1 MKFKAKKLISILLVV
16 VIIISVAITG
26 ISSSF
31 ASAASPNPNRL
42 PEYTPSAGV
51 ETRNV
56 MFAMPGFWTGSEGS
70 ADRETW
76 EKYGS
81 TAGLYWWGGEDN
93 PDEAPAAAGHG
104 WPGWK
109 MKKNP
114 YIPNLCSTAMSKSA
128 PNAIFSNFVDGGMD
142 TSYPEYNAAKN
153 TKDLQIE
160 YFGQGDSDYY
170 PKEFWDYLYD
180 NYYDAF
186 LENSEYS
193 IKDFG
198 DYAGNFFFDEY
209 DDAIYQYIDDMVFVV
224 DYNQMNM
231 QISIVSGKGGY
242 DGAFYFYYGNGEFGI
257 WPTKELCVK
266 QEGLSVDESGN
277 VITDNETVDE
287 QTGFILRKHTD
298 AYDTTT
304 KRDFVVFGNITGD
317 YWNNKEINMTASP
330 TDPTAT
336 TNQGEESTDTL
347 KPPHITQNTNVE
359 YTTNKVY
366 FEAPDSWKNRKYV
379 YMYLW
384 NHTDDEEIIV
394 WGSNKGKMTNEDSN
408 TWSFD
413 FNAKGITIDSGKQYG
428 VIFTADWVVQTCEL
442 IMDASCLG
450 DVAFCDGKQ
459 AENNVDYSGK
469 TYVAW
474 WNNADPEK
482 CGPAL
487 CITTLG
493 NVVGYSVWADTTK
506 YDMLVDFIKS
516 DSTVGLDFAL
526 KYNGKTAQ
534 ETLDDLAEA
543 LGLSADDIE
552 KAIAESGRTV
562 DWKNPNTPTEPDPGE
577 QFDENVKDAADY
589 LLRYSGNDKMTAPK
603 KVKELMSDLE
613 VDYDSVEEA
622 LFYRCGGDF
631 SKFKPAVEALH
642 RADSIYMDVVKGDTN
657 GDGVVDIIDATLI
670 QMLAADKITSFD

>member
-31 ASAASPNPNRL
+31 AADAPPNPNRL

-114 YIPNLCSTAMSKSA
+114 YIPNLYSTAMSKSS

-142 TSYPEYNAAKN
+142 KSYPEYNAAQH

-160 YFGQGDSDYY
+160 WFGQGDSDYY

-231 QISIVSGKGGY
+231 QISPVSGTGGY
-242 DGAFYFYYGNGEFGI
+242 SGAFYFYYGNGEFGI

-266 QEGLSVDESGN
+266 QEGLSVDESGK
-277 VITDNETVDE
+277 VITDGETVDE
-287 QTGFILRKHTD
+287 KTGFILREHTD

-317 YWNNKEINMTASP
+317 YWNNKEINKPVSP
-330 TDPTAT
+330 TIPTDDST
-336 TNQGEESTDTL
+336 TFEPS
-347 KPPHITQNTNVE
+347 HITPNPNVE

-366 FEAPDSWKNRKYV
+366 FEAPDFWKNYKNIT
-379 YMYLW
+379 MYLY
-384 NHTDDEEIIV
+384 NHNGEEVIT
-394 WGSNKGKMTNEDSN
+394 WGSKKGIMTKEDGN

-413 FNAKGITIDSGKQYG
+413 FKAKGITIDSGKQYG
-428 VIFTADWVVQTCEL
+428 VIFTADWGTQTCDL

-459 AENNVDYSGK
+459 AENIVDYNRK
-469 TYVAW
+469 AYIAW

-482 CGPAL
+482 YGPAL
-487 CITTLG
+487 SITSLG
-493 NVVGYSVWADTTK
+493 NVVGYSLWADTTK
-506 YDMLVDFIKS
+506 YDMLVNFIKS
-516 DSTVGLDFAL
+516 DGMDGLNNAL

-534 ETLDDLAEA
+534 ETLDDLAKA

-552 KAIAESGRTV
+552 RAIAESGKFV
-562 DWKNPNTPTEPDPGE
+562 DWQNPNGSTPQPTVPGDDE
-577 QFDENVKDAADY
+577 QFEQNVKDAADY

-603 KVKELMSDLE
+603 KVKELIRDLD
-613 VDYDSVEEA
+613 VDFYSVEEA
-622 LFYRCGGDF
+622 LFYRCDGDF

-642 RADSIYMDVVKGDTN
+642 RADSLYMDVVKGDTN

>member
-31 ASAASPNPNRL
+31 AADAPPNPNRL

-114 YIPNLCSTAMSKSA
+114 YIPNLYSTAMSKSA

-142 TSYPEYNAAKN
+142 NSYPEYNADKH
-153 TKDLQIE
+153 TKDLQIDW
-160 YFGQGDSDYY
+160 FGQGDSDYY

-186 LENSEYS
+186 LENFVYS

-198 DYAGNFFFDEY
+198 DYADNFFFDEY

-231 QISIVSGKGGY
+231 QISPVSGKGGY
-242 DGAFYFYYGNGEFGI
+242 SGAFYFYYGNGEFGI

-266 QEGLSVDESGN
+266 QEGLSVDESGK
-277 VITDNETVDE
+277 VITDGETVDE
-287 QTGFILRKHTD
+287 KTGFILREHTD
-298 AYDTTT
+298 AYDTTI

-317 YWNNKEINMTASP
+317 YWNNKEINKPVNPTIP
-330 TDPTAT
+330 TDDST
-336 TNQGEESTDTL
+336 TFEPS
-347 KPPHITQNTNVE
+347 HITPNPNVE

-366 FEAPDSWKNRKYV
+366 FEVPDFWKNYKNIT
-379 YMYLW
+379 MYLY
-384 NHTDDEEIIV
+384 NHNGDEVII
-394 WGSNKGKMTNEDSN
+394 WGSKKGNMTKEDGN

-413 FNAKGITIDSGKQYG
+413 FNAKGITIDSSKQYG
-428 VIFTADWVVQTCEL
+428 VIFTADWETQTCDL

-459 AENNVDYSGK
+459 AENIVDYNGK
-469 TYVAW
+469 AYIAW

-482 CGPAL
+482 YGPAL
-487 CITTLG
+487 SITSLG

-506 YDMLVDFIKS
+506 YDMLVNFIKS
-516 DSTVGLDFAL
+516 DGMDGLNNAL

-534 ETLDDLAEA
+534 ETLDDLAKA

-552 KAIAESGRTV
+552 RAIAESGKFV
-562 DWKNPNTPTEPDPGE
+562 DWQNPNGSTPQPTVPGDDE
-577 QFDENVKDAADY
+577 QFEQNVKDAADY

-622 LFYRCGGDF
+622 LFYRCDGDF

-642 RADSIYMDVVKGDTN
+642 RADSLYMDVVKGDTN

-670 QMLAADKITSFD
+670 QMLAADKITSFN

>member
-1 MKFKAKKLISILLVV
+1 MKFKVKKLISILLVV

-31 ASAASPNPNRL
+31 AAGAPPNPNRL

-114 YIPNLCSTAMSKSA
+114 YIPNLYSTAMSKSS

-142 TSYPEYNAAKN
+142 NSYPEYNADKH

-160 YFGQGDSDYY
+160 WFGQGDSDYY
-170 PKEFWDYLYD
+170 PLEFWDYLYD

-186 LENSEYS
+186 LENFVYS

-198 DYAGNFFFDEY
+198 EYADNFFFDEY
-209 DDAIYQYIDDMVFVV
+209 DDAIYQYIDDMIFVV

-231 QISIVSGKGGY
+231 QISPVSGKGGY
-242 DGAFYFYYGNGEFGI
+242 SGAFYFYYGNGEFGI

-266 QEGLSVDESGN
+266 QEGLSVDESGK
-277 VITDNETVDE
+277 VITDGETVDE
-287 QTGFILRKHTD
+287 KTGFILREHTD
-298 AYDTTT
+298 AYMTTT
-304 KRDFVVFGNITGD
+304 KRDFVVFGNITGE
-317 YWNNKEINMTASP
+317 YWNNKEINKPVSP
-330 TDPTAT
+330 TIPTDDST
-336 TNQGEESTDTL
+336 TFEPS
-347 KPPHITQNTNVE
+347 HITPNPNVE

-366 FEAPDSWKNRKYV
+366 FEVPDFWKNYKNIT
-379 YMYLW
+379 MYLYDH
-384 NHTDDEEIIV
+384 NGEEVII
-394 WGSNKGKMTNEDSN
+394 WGSKKGIMTKEDGN

-413 FNAKGITIDSGKQYG
+413 FKAKGITIDSGKQYG
-428 VIFTADWVVQTCEL
+428 VIFTADWETQTCDL
-442 IMDASCLG
+442 ILDASCLG
-450 DVAFCDGKQ
+450 DVAFCDGKI
-459 AENNVDYSGK
+459 AENSIDFSRKAYI
-469 TYVAW
+469 AW

-482 CGPAL
+482 YGPAL
-487 CITTLG
+487 SITSLG
-493 NVVGYSVWADTTK
+493 NVVGYSLWADTTK
-506 YDMLVDFIKS
+506 YDMLVNFIKS
-516 DSTVGLDFAL
+516 DGMDGLNNAL

-534 ETLDDLAEA
+534 ETLDDLAKA

-552 KAIAESGRTV
+552 RAIAESGKFV
-562 DWKNPNTPTEPDPGE
+562 DWQNPNGSTPQPTVPGDDE
-577 QFDENVKDAADY
+577 QFEQNVKDAADY

-603 KVKELMSDLE
+603 KVKELIRDLD
-613 VDYDSVEEA
+613 VDFYSVEEA
-622 LFYRCGGDF
+622 LFYRCDGDF

-642 RADSIYMDVVKGDTN
+642 RADSLYMDVVKGDTN

-670 QMLAADKITSFD
+670 QMLAADKITSFN

>member
-31 ASAASPNPNRL
+31 AADAPPNPNRL

-81 TAGLYWWGGEDN
+81 TAGLYWWGGDDN
-93 PDEAPAAAGHG
+93 PDEAPAANGHG

-114 YIPNLCSTAMSKSA
+114 YIPNLYSTAMSKSA

-142 TSYPEYNAAKN
+142 TSYPEYNASQH

-209 DDAIYQYIDDMVFVV
+209 DDAIYQYIDDMIFVV

-266 QEGLSVDESGN
+266 QEGLSVDESGK
-277 VITDNETVDE
+277 VITDGETVDE
-287 QTGFILRKHTD
+287 KTGFILREHTD

-304 KRDFVVFGNITGD
+304 KRDFVVFGNITGE
-317 YWNNKEINMTASP
+317 YWNNKEINKPVSP
-330 TDPTAT
+330 TIPTDDST
-336 TNQGEESTDTL
+336 TFEPS
-347 KPPHITQNTNVE
+347 HITPNPNVE

-366 FEAPDSWKNRKYV
+366 FEAPDFWKNYKNIT
-379 YMYLW
+379 MYLY
-384 NHTDDEEIIV
+384 NHNGEEVIA
-394 WGSNKGKMTNEDSN
+394 WGSKKGNMTKEDGN

-428 VIFTADWVVQTCEL
+428 VIFTADWGVQTCDL

-450 DVAFCDGKQ
+450 DVAFCDGKI
-459 AENNVDYSGK
+459 AENSIDYSRK
-469 TYVAW
+469 AYIAW

-482 CGPAL
+482 YGPAL
-487 CITTLG
+487 CITSLG

-506 YDMLVDFIKS
+506 YDMLVNFIKS
-516 DSTVGLDFAL
+516 DGMDGLNNAL

-534 ETLDDLAEA
+534 ETLDDLAKA

-552 KAIAESGRTV
+552 RAIAESGKFV
-562 DWKNPNTPTEPDPGE
+562 DWQNPNGSTPQPTVPGDDE
-577 QFDENVKDAADY
+577 QFEQNVKDAADY

-603 KVKELMSDLE
+603 KVKELIRALD
-613 VDYDSVEEA
+613 VDFYSVEEA
-622 LFYRCGGDF
+622 LFYRCDGDF

-642 RADSIYMDVVKGDTN
+642 RADSLYMDVVKGDTN

>member
-31 ASAASPNPNRL
+31 AAGAAKPNPNRL

-56 MFAMPGFWTGSEGS
+56 MFAMPGFWTGAEGS
-70 ADRETW
+70 TNREIW

-81 TAGLYWWGGEDN
+81 TAGLYWWGGDDN
-93 PDEAPAAAGHG
+93 PDEAPAANGHG

-109 MKKNP
+109 MKRNP
-114 YIPNLCSTAMSKSA
+114 YIPNLYSTAMSKSA

-142 TSYPEYNAAKN
+142 TSYPEYDAAQH
-153 TKDLQIE
+153 TKDLQIG

-170 PKEFWDYLYD
+170 PLEFWDYLYD

-186 LENSEYS
+186 LDDSEYK
-193 IKDFG
+193 ITDFG
-198 DYAGNFFFDEY
+198 DYADNFFFDEY
-209 DDAIYQYIDDMVFVV
+209 DDAIYQYIDDMIFVV

-231 QISIVSGKGGY
+231 QISVVSGKGGY

-266 QEGLSVDESGN
+266 QEGLSVDESGK
-277 VITDNETVDE
+277 VITDGETVDE
-287 QTGFILRKHTD
+287 KTGFILREHTD

-304 KRDFVVFGNITGD
+304 KRDFVVFGNITGE
-317 YWNNKEINMTASP
+317 YWNNKEINKPVSP
-330 TDPTAT
+330 TIPTDDST
-336 TNQGEESTDTL
+336 TFEPS
-347 KPPHITQNTNVE
+347 HITPNPNVE

-366 FEAPDSWKNRKYV
+366 FEAPDFWKNYKNIT
-379 YMYLW
+379 MYLY
-384 NHTDDEEIIV
+384 NHNGEEVIA
-394 WGSNKGKMTNEDSN
+394 WGSKKGNMTKEDGN

-428 VIFTADWVVQTCEL
+428 VIFTADWGVQTCDL

-450 DVAFCDGKQ
+450 DVAFCDGKI
-459 AENNVDYSGK
+459 AENSIDYSRK
-469 TYVAW
+469 AYIAW

-482 CGPAL
+482 YGPAL
-487 CITTLG
+487 CITSLG

-506 YDMLVDFIKS
+506 YDMLVNFIKS
-516 DSTVGLDFAL
+516 DGMDGLNNAL

-534 ETLDDLAEA
+534 ETLDDLAKA

-552 KAIAESGRTV
+552 RAIAESGKFV
-562 DWKNPNTPTEPDPGE
+562 DWQNPNGSTPQPTVPGDDE
-577 QFDENVKDAADY
+577 QFEQNVKDAADY

-622 LFYRCGGDF
+622 LFYRCDGDF

-642 RADSIYMDVVKGDTN
+642 RADSLYMDVVKGDTN